1 MTQLLEVAFSL
12 FNNWDQAE
20 EEERAQHEKRQARD
34 QAKLMGRFWRLPL
47 RCPISIK
54 ELWVVQDVAGRKIG
68 LLMDVGA
75 TYPVLN
81 SHTGPLSSKAAQ
93 GLVSMESLPPVT
105 SLASPWTTSTLSALT
120 CFSGCPQVS

>member
-1 MTQLLEVAFSL
+1 MTQLLEVAFSI

-34 QAKLMGRFWRLPL
+34 QAKLMGGFWGLPL
-47 RCPISIK
+47 RCLISIK
-54 ELWVVQDVAGRKIG
+54 ELWVVPDVAGRKIG

-75 TYPVLN
+75 TYSVLN

-93 GLVSMESLPPVT
+93 GLVLMESLPPVT
-105 SLASPWTTSTLSALT
+105 SLASPLTTSTLSALT
-120 CFSGCPQVS
+120 CLSGCPQVS